1 LNAGAGARRDDAGL
15 SRAQQLA
22 ARKQVLRLRSDELRA
37 SIARDCGAIAR
48 DAAPALALA
57 AQAREVWQWLRHKGP
72 MLAVGLGLLKL
83 VRPARSRPA
92 RGPAR
97 LKRWWRKAKLAA
109 FAGTVAWQALGRRGR
124 R

>member
-1 LNAGAGARRDDAGL
+1 LNAGAGARRDAGL
-15 SRAQQLA
+15 SRAQRLA
-22 ARKQVLRLRSDELRA
+22 ARKQMLLLRSGELRA

-57 AQAREVWQWLRHKGP
+57 TQARDVWQWLRHKGP
-72 MLAVGLGLLKL
+72 LLAVGLGLLKL

-92 RGPAR
+92 RRPAR

-109 FAGTVAWQALGRRGR
+109 FAGTVAWQALGRYGKR
-124 R
+124 